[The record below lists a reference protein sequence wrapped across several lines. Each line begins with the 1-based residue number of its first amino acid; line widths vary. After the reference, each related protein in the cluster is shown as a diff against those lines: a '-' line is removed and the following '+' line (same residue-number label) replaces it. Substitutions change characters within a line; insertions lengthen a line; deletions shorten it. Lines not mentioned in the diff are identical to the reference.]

1 MPLSFVV
8 GATGCSVAA
17 TRINRIRRS
26 QRSSHSRPRDAAPF
40 LTHARARARAR
51 LASDRD
57 EKNDRAESKLRLSRF
72 LPNFSVGSRSSSH
85 ENSNIWTRDRQDLLV
100 TLASFSLKPKP
111 NHHGRRYRF
120 VFPLPHHH
128 INVIVDVVGIT
139 FSRSRRF
146 AFSRAIPRR
155 SSCEESNFPKAR

>member
-51 LASDRD
+51 VASDRD
-57 EKNDRAESKLRLSRF
+57 ERNDRAESKLRLSRF
-72 LPNFSVGSRSSSH
+72 LPNFSVGSRSSRGFEHMDARSAGLARYTRELLAQAETEPSWPSLSLRVSSPTPSH
-85 ENSNIWTRDRQDLLV
+85 QRNRRRRRNNVL
-100 TLASFSLKPKP
+100 PKP
-111 NHHGRRYRF
+111 SIC
-120 VFPLPHHH
+120 VFPRDSET
-128 INVIVDVVGIT
+128 IVV
-139 FSRSRRF
+139 
-146 AFSRAIPRR
+146 
-155 SSCEESNFPKAR
+155 